1 MKRRKRHTLLKFI
14 ILAVIA
20 GGVVQYSG
28 VLKDTGVFPEKIT
41 DQISVEQKNAKA
53 ETYSGTAEEQTA
65 KSTEISTE
73 NETADTEV
81 PHGYA
86 YETLTAEQKTVYDEV
101 YRIILAHDS
110 KVKVSTCDEKVLE
123 KAYRSVIADHG
134 GIFWVSGYN
143 YTQYT
148 MGKKIVSI
156 DFSPSYTM
164 ERTERDS
171 YQRRIDAVVDSI
183 LKNVDPSWGDYEK
196 AKYVFEY
203 LAGNVEYQMG
213 TEQNQNIISVFLN
226 KKTVCQGYANATQYL
241 LTLLWIPAVVVT
253 GTAEGDTHAWNLVQL
268 DGAYYFMD
276 TTWGN
281 SSYNNGASG
290 MGTFINYNYFGVT
303 TAEISKTHQ
312 ADGTLLLPECTATA
326 DNYYVREGKYITEW
340 EPEVIGQIYGA
351 AYRNGAVTEE
361 IRFSDISLYD
371 QAKAYLIDEQHIRD
385 YCEGITGLSYIED
398 RDQNV
403 LILKFS

>member
-41 DQISVEQKNAKA
+41 NQISVEQKNAKA
-53 ETYSGTAEEQTA
+53 ETYSSTAEEQTA

-81 PHGYA
+81 PDGYA

-196 AKYVFEY
+196 AKYVF
-203 LAGNVEYQMG
+203 
-213 TEQNQNIISVFLN
+213 LN

-241 LTLLWIPAVVVT
+241 LTLLGIPAVVVT

-361 IRFSDISLYD
+361 IRFSDTSLYD

>member
-1 MKRRKRHTLLKFI
+1 MKKKKRHTLLKFL
-14 ILAVIA
+14 ILAVMA
-20 GGVVQYSG
+20 GGVVLYSG
-28 VLKDTGVFPEKIT
+28 VLQDTGGFPG
-41 DQISVEQKNAKA
+41 QIRNQVYVEQKNAKA
-53 ETYSGTAEEQTA
+53 ENHSGAAEKKTE
-65 KSTEISTE
+65 KRTEISTE
-73 NETADTEV
+73 NGTPEIEV
-81 PHGYA
+81 THGYA
-86 YETLTAEQKTVYDEV
+86 YETLTAEQQAVYDEV
-101 YRIILAHDS
+101 YRIIMAQDS
-110 KVKVSTCDEKVLE
+110 KVKVSTCKEKVLE

-134 GIFWVSGYN
+134 EIFWVSGYN

-164 ERTERDS
+164 GRTERDY
-171 YQRRIDAVVDSI
+171 YQSQIDVVVDSI

-203 LAGNVEYQMG
+203 LAGNIEYEMG

-241 LTLLWIPAVVVT
+241 LTLLGIPAVVVT

-281 SSYNNGASG
+281 SSYNNGESG
-290 MGTFINYNYFGVT
+290 FSSFINYNYFGVT

-312 ADGTLLLPECTATA
+312 ADGTLLLPDCTATA

-340 EPEVIGQIYGA
+340 NPDVVGQIYGT
-351 AYRNGAVTEE
+351 AYQNGAVTEAV
-361 IRFSDISLYD
+361 RFLNTSLYD
-371 QAKAYLIDEQHIRD
+371 QAKGYLIDEQHIRD

>member
-241 LTLLWIPAVVVT
+241 LTLLGIPAVVVT

-290 MGTFINYNYFGVT
+290 MGTFINYNYFAVT
-303 TAEISKTHQ
+303 TGELQKTHQ
-312 ADGTLLLPECTATA
+312 PNDDIIVPVCQAVK
-326 DNYYVREGKYITEW
+326 DNYYVHENLYFDTW
-340 EPEVIGQIYGA
+340 DADSIGNVYRA
-351 AYRNGAVTEE
+351 AYERGDGFCSV
-361 IRFSDISLYD
+361 RFADRELYEQAFTYFITDQKIVHYCKGLTSLY
-371 QAKAYLIDEQHIRD
+371 YL
-385 YCEGITGLSYIED
+385 ED
-398 RDQNV
+398 SDQNV
-403 LILKFS
+403 LTIKF

>member
-1 MKRRKRHTLLKFI
+1 M
-14 ILAVIA
+14 
-20 GGVVQYSG
+20 
-28 VLKDTGVFPEKIT
+28 
-41 DQISVEQKNAKA
+41 
-53 ETYSGTAEEQTA
+53 
-65 KSTEISTE
+65 
-73 NETADTEV
+73 
-81 PHGYA
+81 
-86 YETLTAEQKTVYDEV
+86 
-101 YRIILAHDS
+101 
-110 KVKVSTCDEKVLE
+110 
-123 KAYRSVIADHG
+123 
-134 GIFWVSGYN
+134 
-143 YTQYT
+143 
-148 MGKKIVSI
+148 
-156 DFSPSYTM
+156 
-164 ERTERDS
+164 
-171 YQRRIDAVVDSI
+171 
-183 LKNVDPSWGDYEK
+183 
-196 AKYVFEY
+196 
-203 LAGNVEYQMG
+203 
-213 TEQNQNIISVFLN
+213 
-226 KKTVCQGYANATQYL
+226 
-241 LTLLWIPAVVVT
+241 T

-385 YCEGITGLSYIED
+385 YCEGITELSYIED